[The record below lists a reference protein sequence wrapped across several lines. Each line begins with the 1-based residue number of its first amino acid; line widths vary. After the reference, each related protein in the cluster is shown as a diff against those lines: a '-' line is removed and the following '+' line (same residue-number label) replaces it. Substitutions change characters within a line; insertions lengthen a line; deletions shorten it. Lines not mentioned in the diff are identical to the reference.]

1 MAFDQQ
7 PLVLP
12 PPLYPP
18 HHRLSS
24 AGVGRVPGRRH
35 FLRLFAPLGPS
46 FRQALVLG
54 MVGRG
59 WPPQGLFQSETAL
72 PGNRGSHP
80 PHRRCCSLGCG
91 QESGEPHVW
100 PSLALTHLRP
110 PRCFGDRRLPIRRL
124 QPKEGPWFWKVESR
138 LRSLSGCRKHN
149 RAAMEWDNGTG
160 QALGSPPT
168 TCVYRENFKRLL
180 LPPVYSVVLV
190 AGLPLNACVIAQIC
204 TSRRALTRTAV
215 YTLNLALADLLYAC
229 SLPLLIY
236 NYAQGDHWPFG
247 DLACRLVRF
256 LFYANLHGSILFLTC
271 ISFQRYL
278 GICYP
283 LAPWHKRGGRRTA
296 WLVCGAVWLAVT
308 TQCLPTALFAATGIQ
323 RNRTVCYDLSPPAL
337 ATRYLP
343 YGMALTVIG
352 FLLPF
357 IALLACYCR
366 LARRLCRP
374 DGPVGPVARER
385 RGKAARMALVVA
397 AAFAISFL
405 PFHVTKTAYLA
416 VRSTAGVPC
425 PVLEAFAA
433 AYKGTRPFAS
443 ANSVLDPIL
452 FYFTQKKFRQRP
464 QELLQK
470 LTAKW
475 QRQGH

>member
-1 MAFDQQ
+1 M
-7 PLVLP
+7 P
-12 PPLYPP
+12 
-18 HHRLSS
+18 
-24 AGVGRVPGRRH
+24 VG
-35 FLRLFAPLGPS
+35 
-46 FRQALVLG
+46 
-54 MVGRG
+54 
-59 WPPQGLFQSETAL
+59 
-72 PGNRGSHP
+72 
-80 PHRRCCSLGCG
+80 
-91 QESGEPHVW
+91 
-100 PSLALTHLRP
+100 
-110 PRCFGDRRLPIRRL
+110 
-124 QPKEGPWFWKVESR
+124 
-138 LRSLSGCRKHN
+138 SLSGCRKHN

-168 TCVYRENFKRLL
+168 TCVYQENFKRLL
-180 LPPVYSVVLV
+180 LPPVYSVVLA
-190 AGLPLNACVIAQIC
+190 AGLPLNTCVIAQIC

-247 DLACRLVRF
+247 DLTCRLVRF

-278 GICYP
+278 GICHP

-296 WLVCGAVWLAVT
+296 WVVCGAVWLAVM

-337 ATRYLP
+337 ATHYMP

-357 IALLACYCR
+357 AALLACYCR
-366 LARRLCRP
+366 LAYRLCRQ
-374 DGPVGPVARER
+374 DGPAGPVARER
-385 RGKAARMALVVA
+385 RGKAARMAVVVA

-416 VRSTAGVPC
+416 VRSTPGVSC
-425 PVLEAFAA
+425 RVLEAFAA
-433 AYKGTRPFAS
+433 AYKVTRPFAS

-464 QELLQK
+464 HALLQK

-475 QRQGH
+475 HRQGH

>member
-1 MAFDQQ
+1 MAQ
-7 PLVLP
+7 
-12 PPLYPP
+12 
-18 HHRLSS
+18 
-24 AGVGRVPGRRH
+24 
-35 FLRLFAPLGPS
+35 
-46 FRQALVLG
+46 
-54 MVGRG
+54 
-59 WPPQGLFQSETAL
+59 
-72 PGNRGSHP
+72 
-80 PHRRCCSLGCG
+80 
-91 QESGEPHVW
+91 
-100 PSLALTHLRP
+100 
-110 PRCFGDRRLPIRRL
+110 IRRL
-124 QPKEGPWFWKVESR
+124 QPKEEPWLWKVESS
-138 LRSLSGCRKHN
+138 LRSLCACGKHN

-160 QALGSPPT
+160 QAPGSPPT
-168 TCVYRENFKRLL
+168 TCVYQENFKRLL
-180 LPPVYSVVLV
+180 LPPVYSVVLA
-190 AGLPLNACVIAQIC
+190 AGLPLNACVIAQIG

-278 GICYP
+278 GICHP
-283 LAPWHKRGGRRTA
+283 LAPWHKRGGRRAA
-296 WLVCGAVWLAVT
+296 WVVCGAVWLAVA
-308 TQCLPTALFAATGIQ
+308 TQCLPTALFAATGVQ

-337 ATRYLP
+337 ASHYMP

-357 IALLACYCR
+357 AALLACYCR
-366 LARRLCRP
+366 LAYHLCRQ
-374 DGPVGPVARER
+374 DGPAGPVARER
-385 RGKAARMALVVA
+385 RGKAARMAVVVA
-397 AAFAISFL
+397 AAFAVSFL

-416 VRSTAGVPC
+416 VRSTSGVPC

-433 AYKGTRPFAS
+433 AYKVTRPFAS

-452 FYFTQKKFRQRP
+452 FYFTQEKFRRRP
-464 QELLQK
+464 HELLQK

-475 QRQGH
+475 QRRGP